1 MDVLPKEKLKEK
13 EEKQKNK
20 KSLLHSSYR
29 SPWYVIP
36 EMLLGNPYQ
45 GITTDIIIPFFIGG
59 EIRKKIPS
67 PTKNF
72 ENRINYG

>member
-1 MDVLPKEKLKEK
+1 
-13 EEKQKNK
+13 
-20 KSLLHSSYR
+20 
-29 SPWYVIP
+29 
-36 EMLLGNPYQ
+36 MLLGNPYQ

>member
-29 SPWYVIP
+29 SP
-36 EMLLGNPYQ
+36 
-45 GITTDIIIPFFIGG
+45 
-59 EIRKKIPS
+59 
-67 PTKNF
+67 
-72 ENRINYG
+72 